1 MTAASTP
8 GSTTGES
15 GTLEP
20 TTPASTASGSTV
32 LEPTAAAST
41 ASGSAA
47 AAPVS
52 AGRTSG
58 DRGGPMPHL
67 AGNFAPVTDE
77 LTAYDLPV
85 TGAIPPEL
93 SGWYLRN
100 GPNPKDADSPHWFFG
115 DGMVHGVRLEGG
127 RAVSYRNRWVRTSTF
142 TDGVRVRGEN
152 GQRDLTAG
160 AANTHVVRH
169 AGRTLALVESSFPY
183 EIDCR
188 PGHEL
193 ETLGVHDFGGR
204 LTTAMTAHPKTCP
217 TTGELHFF
225 GYGGVTPPYLTYHRA
240 DAAGELVISRPID
253 VPGHTMMHDF
263 HLTARHVVF
272 MDLPVVFNRD
282 RPGMPYGW
290 EPEYG
295 ARLGVLR
302 RDDPYGEVRWLPIDP
317 CYVFHALN
325 AHDDGD
331 QRIVLYVSRYAEYGD
346 NVPAFLWRWTLDLAS
361 GTVTEEQLDDHFNE
375 FPRVDDR
382 LAGQEARFGYAASG
396 LSLGADRNPGA
407 LLRYDLHT
415 GAVARHDFGPGRI
428 PGEAAFA
435 PADDRPGGPGW
446 LITYVYDATTDTSD
460 LVVLDA
466 EDISADPVATVPLPQ
481 RVPYG
486 FHGNW
491 IPDPVS

>member
-1 MTAASTP
+1 MSTAPSTTLSAAS
-8 GSTTGES
+8 
-15 GTLEP
+15 
-20 TTPASTASGSTV
+20 
-32 LEPTAAAST
+32 
-41 ASGSAA
+41 
-47 AAPVS
+47 AAP
-52 AGRTSG
+52 
-58 DRGGPMPHL
+58 PHL

-85 TGAIPPEL
+85 TGSIPPEL
-93 SGWYLRN
+93 TGWYLRN
-100 GPNPKDADSPHWFFG
+100 GPNPQDADSPHWFFG

-142 TDGVRVRGEN
+142 VDRVRVIDEQGHH
-152 GQRDLTAG
+152 DPTAG
-160 AANTHVVRH
+160 VANTHVVRH

-193 ETLGVHDFGGR
+193 ETVGPHDFGGR

-225 GYGGVTPPYLTYHRA
+225 GYGHSAGRYLTYHRA
-240 DAAGELVISRPID
+240 DAAGELELSRPID
-253 VPGHTMMHDF
+253 VPAATMMHDF

-272 MDLPVVFNRD
+272 MDLPMVHDRQ
-282 RPGMPYGW
+282 RPGMPYRW
-290 EPEYG
+290 DPEYG

-302 RDDPYGEVRWLPIDP
+302 RDDPHGEVRWLAIDP

-331 QRIVLYVSRYAEYGD
+331 HRIVLHVSRYAALDGRST
-346 NVPAFLWRWTLDLAS
+346 PCLWRWTIDLAT
-361 GTVTEEQLDDHFNE
+361 GTVAEEQIDDQAGE
-375 FPRVDDR
+375 FPRIDDR
-382 LAGQEARFGYAASG
+382 LAGQPARFGHVTS
-396 LSLGADRNPGA
+396 ADGPGTGGRPGA
-407 LLRYDLHT
+407 LLRYDLRT
-415 GAVARHDFGPGRI
+415 GAAVRYDFGPGRT

-446 LITYVYDATTDTSD
+446 LITYVYDATSDTSD
-460 LVVLDA
+460 LVILDA
-466 EDISADPVATVPLPQ
+466 DDLTAGPVATVSLPR

-491 IPDPVS
+491 LPDPAV

>member
-1 MTAASTP
+1 MT
-8 GSTTGES
+8 TTS
-15 GTLEP
+15 P
-20 TTPASTASGSTV
+20 TTSSASDAPA
-32 LEPTAAAST
+32 
-41 ASGSAA
+41 
-47 AAPVS
+47 
-52 AGRTSG
+52 
-58 DRGGPMPHL
+58 PHL
-67 AGNFAPVTDE
+67 AGNFAPVAEE

-85 TGAIPPEL
+85 TGTLPPEL
-93 SGWYLRN
+93 SGWFLRN
-100 GPNPKDADSPHWFFG
+100 GPNPRDAATPHWFFG
-115 DGMVHGVRLEGG
+115 DGMVHGLRLEGG

-142 TDGVRVRGEN
+142 TDGVPP
-152 GQRDLTAG
+152 RDAQGRRNLSAG
-160 AANTHVVRH
+160 VANTHVVRH

-225 GYGGVTPPYLTYHRA
+225 GYGGARPPYLTYHRA
-240 DAAGELVISRPID
+240 DAHGELVISRPID
-253 VPGHTMMHDF
+253 VTAHTMMHDF
-263 HLTARHVVF
+263 HLTERHVIF
-272 MDLPVVFNRD
+272 MDLPMVFDAHR
-282 RPGMPYGW
+282 RPGMPYRW
-290 EPEYG
+290 DPEYG

-331 QRIVLYVSRYAEYGD
+331 QRIVLHVSRYPDFTGRK
-346 NVPAFLWRWTLDLAS
+346 PSCLWRWTIDLTS
-361 GTVTEEQLDDHFNE
+361 GTVTEAQLDDQYCE

-382 LAGQEARFGYAASG
+382 LVGQRARFGHATVAEAPG
-396 LSLGADRNPGA
+396 TGHIPGA
-407 LLRYDLHT
+407 LLRYDLET
-415 GAVARHDFGPGRI
+415 GAVVRHDFGPGRT
-428 PGEAAFA
+428 PGEAVFA

-446 LITYVYDATTDTSD
+446 LLTYVYDATTDTSD

-466 EDISADPVATVPLPQ
+466 EDISATPVATVHLPQ

-491 IPDPVS
+491 LPDPAR